1 MKPVDLDAELAAAL
15 GIARTAR
22 PKQVIRAVFE
32 LVGHDD
38 LDDDPVPP
46 AGAAWIRHV
55 VELIGEHDWRAVDL
69 DWLAERVA
77 ADSVSDLDPA
87 EVPAALKIVA
97 PSNRATGEAA
107 TTALKRFLPRYCQRL
122 ITLLRIEG
130 LPPEGLPPE
139 RLPPEGLPARG

>member
-22 PKQVIRAVFE
+22 PKQVVRAVFE

-46 AGAAWIRHV
+46 EGAAWIRHV
-55 VELIGEHDWRAVDL
+55 VELIGEHDWRSVDL

-77 ADSVSDLDPA
+77 ADSVSDLDPDH
-87 EVPAALKIVA
+87 VPAALKIVV

-122 ITLLRIEG
+122 ITLLRIE
-130 LPPEGLPPE
+130 E
-139 RLPPEGLPARG
+139 RPAQVSPAQR